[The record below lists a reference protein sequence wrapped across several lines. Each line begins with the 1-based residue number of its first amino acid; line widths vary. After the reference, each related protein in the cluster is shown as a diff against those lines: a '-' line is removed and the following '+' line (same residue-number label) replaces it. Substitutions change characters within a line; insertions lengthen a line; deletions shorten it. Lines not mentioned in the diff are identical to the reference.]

1 MKSFVGERYSVY
13 IHTNKNN
20 GKVYIGQTC
29 CEDLTRR
36 WCGGH
41 GYKANSH
48 FYRAI
53 LKNGWNNF
61 THEILE
67 TGLTAEEANDR
78 ERYYIA
84 LYQSTDPSKGYNIRS
99 GGAVRSEFS
108 EAGIRSLKE
117 HFRGSKNPVARPV
130 SVFDLS
136 GKLVASFECATYA
149 ADFLGVSKGTLGRHL
164 TARHGTCG
172 GFISRYTAEVDG
184 VMQLPANEIYF
195 VNEQRSQLRPV
206 AQYDLNGQLLG
217 VFKSIKAAATA
228 IDARPSDIS
237 SCLSGEQRT
246 AYGFMWRYAQDAP
259 ENIEA
264 YRRVSARA
272 KPVGQYEIKTMTKLK
287 VYPSIIAA
295 ATELGV
301 NASTLQSAAC
311 GRSKTSCGYIWR
323 YEYP

>member
-13 IHTNKNN
+13 MHANKNN

-53 LKNGWNNF
+53 LKNGWDNF

-99 GGAVRSEFS
+99 GGAVHTEFS
-108 EAGIRSLKE
+108 EAGMRNLRE
-117 HFRGSKNPVARPV
+117 HFLGSKNPVARPV

-136 GKLVASFECATYA
+136 GKLVASFECAKYA
-149 ADFLGVSKGTLGRHL
+149 ADFLRVSTGTLGRHL
-164 TARHGTCG
+164 TARRGTCG
-172 GFISRYTAEVDG
+172 GFIARYTAEVEG
-184 VMQLPANEIYF
+184 IVQLPTDEIYF
-195 VNEQRSQLRPV
+195 VNEQRSRLRPV
-206 AQYDLNGQLLG
+206 AQYSLDGQRLG
-217 VFKSIKAAATA
+217 VFKSIKAAALA
-228 IDARPSDIS
+228 IGVRSSDIS

-246 AYGFMWRYAQDAP
+246 ACGFMWRYAQDAP
-259 ENIEA
+259 ENIEP
-264 YRRVSARA
+264 YRRVPARS

-287 VYPSIIAA
+287 VYPSITAA
-295 ATELGV
+295 AAELGV
-301 NASTLQSAAC
+301 RVSTLQSAAC
-311 GRSKTSCGYIWR
+311 GRSKTSCGYIWQ